1 MTLSKAELAERLDVT
16 IRTVTN
22 WVQAGCPSVQ
32 DGGERRFVEADVR
45 RWRAAQGHA
54 AQGHAAGAAR
64 PEPAP
69 APMSAPYGT
78 GSMPA
83 GAAERAD
90 LAGKI
95 ARARRHELE
104 VAQERGLKEL
114 GLDEKV
120 RAAKTASDLAQIAVE
135 VTALS
140 SAGAITPARSHAL
153 RQLLAETRH
162 NLSARERRA
171 DERGDGR
178 LVLATEDA
186 CALVAK
192 FDTLVN
198 GWRRRWLL
206 EALELH
212 LAEDEKEFPGF
223 DGGDLEAWLA
233 QYGLDL
239 RGDPVGERPA
249 YMAAPIVP
257 PARVTS

>member
-1 MTLSKAELAERLDVT
+1 MTSQLTKAELAERLDVT

-22 WVQAGCPSVQ
+22 WVQAGCPSVLQ
-32 DGGERRFVEADVR
+32 DGERRFVEADVR
-45 RWRAAQGHA
+45 RWRAAQ
-54 AQGHAAGAAR
+54 
-64 PEPAP
+64 AP
-69 APMSAPYGT
+69 APRAPVEPSPALPSIGGGT
-78 GSMPA
+78 MPA

-104 VAQERGLKEL
+104 VSQERGLKEL

-120 RAAKTASDLAQIAVE
+120 RAARTASDLAEIAVE
-135 VTALS
+135 ITALS
-140 SAGAITPARSHAL
+140 AAGAITPARSHAL
-153 RQLLAETRH
+153 RQLVAETRH
-162 NLSARERRA
+162 SLSARERKA

-233 QYGLDL
+233 QFGLDL
-239 RGDPVGERPA
+239 SGDPVGERPA
-249 YMAAPIVP
+249 YMTAPVIP
-257 PARVTS
+257 PARVPS